1 MAKGVK
7 EEFHD
12 TESAKYVGIG
22 MTGPLHQM
30 IQNDFTEKR
39 ECRMTMAKEE
49 LNWKPMFLGLPVNS
63 LHLNE
68 ISYATIWWHEMGL
81 NSYWKQRQGYPKQ
94 CLLNYG
100 SKGKASE
107 IIPSAITLNS
117 VSIAFFIL
125 IIGYS
130 IAFLVLI
137 AEIAYKSLH
146 GSCSNFEPQSSSTN

>member
-22 MTGPLHQM
+22 VRIFSNGQRSRASDFKELISQMTGPLHHM

-63 LHLNE
+63 PHLNE
-68 ISYATIWWHEMGL
+68 ISYA
-81 NSYWKQRQGYPKQ
+81 
-94 CLLNYG
+94 
-100 SKGKASE
+100 
-107 IIPSAITLNS
+107 
-117 VSIAFFIL
+117 
-125 IIGYS
+125 
-130 IAFLVLI
+130 
-137 AEIAYKSLH
+137 
-146 GSCSNFEPQSSSTN
+146 